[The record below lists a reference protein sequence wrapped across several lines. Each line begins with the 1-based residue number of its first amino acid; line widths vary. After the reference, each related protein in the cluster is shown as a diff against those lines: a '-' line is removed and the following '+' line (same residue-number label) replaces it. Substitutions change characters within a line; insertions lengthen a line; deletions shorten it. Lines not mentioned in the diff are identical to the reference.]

1 MAFFPFYRKKK
12 LAKTPRTKDGGE
24 KSQLNLELEA
34 VRRHQKVILDKAEET
49 RKKVE
54 NIPKLIEQRKRREQQ
69 IIKDR
74 AKRSKT
80 LRGLNKPAYRLPVSI
95 PSGRITR
102 RQQRSL
108 VVKFLILCVVL
119 GVLILLLWKAVSLK

>member
-1 MAFFPFYRKKK
+1 MVFSPFYRKKNPGK
-12 LAKTPRTKDGGE
+12 IPRTNGGFD

-34 VRRHQKVILDKAEET
+34 VKRQQKAILDKTEET

-80 LRGLNKPAYRLPVSI
+80 LRDLNKPAYRLPVSI

-102 RQQRSL
+102 KQQRSL
-108 VVKFLILCVVL
+108 AVKFLILCAVL
-119 GVLILLLWKAVSLK
+119 GVLILLLWRAVP

>member
-12 LAKTPRTKDGGE
+12 QAEPPRTKAGGE

-34 VRRHQKVILDKAEET
+34 VKRQQKAILDKAEET

-54 NIPKLIEQRKRREQQ
+54 NIPKLIELCKRREQQ

-102 RQQRSL
+102 KQQRSL
-108 VVKFLILCVVL
+108 AVKFLILCAVL
-119 GVLILLLWKAVSLK
+119 GVLILLLWRAVP